1 MLVSW
6 LLAAAVCAALPLR
19 RRHPVAAVWFT
30 VAGTGVYH
38 AMSTVDGPLVVVP
51 VAALYALAAGG
62 GSASRS
68 PWRR

>member
-19 RRHPVAAVWFT
+19 RRHPVA
-30 VAGTGVYH
+30 GTGLYH